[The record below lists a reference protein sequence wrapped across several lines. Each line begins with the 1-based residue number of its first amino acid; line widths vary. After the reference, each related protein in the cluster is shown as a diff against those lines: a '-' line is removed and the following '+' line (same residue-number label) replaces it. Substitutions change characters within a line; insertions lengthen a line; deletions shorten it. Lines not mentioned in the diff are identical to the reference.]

1 MGEAGHRLIPV
12 RQQLGTRRL
21 WDEGAGEAPG
31 LRKRR
36 GGQKRNRVGH
46 RERRSSR
53 MEGGKLV
60 VKFGGRVR
68 RVLRT
73 WEAPA
78 ATWLHL
84 PRPGDDDPRQGAG
97 QQGLTAVP
105 APSAPCCPRLP
116 LAATPGTRLAR
127 PISAEKRGLE
137 TFSPKARARRLQA
150 TVVSGGRGR
159 VRCGLL
165 ARKTGVERACR
176 RLRAR
181 GATHPHASPSHWWP
195 LSALAL
201 AQEETKVQL
210 VEESRAL
217 GVPGIG
223 LHLKAPYPSPEMLE
237 STETK
242 LA

>member
-1 MGEAGHRLIPV
+1 MGEVGHRLVPV

-53 MEGGKLV
+53 MEGGKLGIR
-60 VKFGGRVR
+60 FGGRVR

-97 QQGLTAVP
+97 QQGPTAVP

-116 LAATPGTRLAR
+116 LAAAPRTRLAR

-137 TFSPKARARRLQA
+137 TFSPQGPGALPPSYGGVGREGAREVRTAGQEAGCGEGLQA
-150 TVVSGGRGR
+150 APCTRCHAPRNTRTPLLHTGG
-159 VRCGLL
+159 LY
-165 ARKTGVERACR
+165 
-176 RLRAR
+176 
-181 GATHPHASPSHWWP
+181 P
-195 LSALAL
+195 LAL
-201 AQEETKVQL
+201 ASVGRRTPGFRSTWYRVTLENALPK
-210 VEESRAL
+210 SRNARK
-217 GVPGIG
+217 
-223 LHLKAPYPSPEMLE
+223 H
-237 STETK
+237 
-242 LA
+242 

>member
-1 MGEAGHRLIPV
+1 MGEVGHRLVPV

-53 MEGGKLV
+53 MEGGKLGIR
-60 VKFGGRVR
+60 FGGRVR

-97 QQGLTAVP
+97 QQGPTAVP

-116 LAATPGTRLAR
+116 LAAAPRTRLAR

-159 VRCGLL
+159 GRCGLL

-176 RLRAR
+176 RLRHAVPR
-181 GATHPHASPSHWWP
+181 TQEHPHASPSHWWP
-195 LSALAL
+195 LSACSCFCWS
-201 AQEETKVQL
+201 KN
-210 VEESRAL
+210 
-217 GVPGIG
+217 PG
-223 LHLKAPYPSPEMLE
+223 L
-237 STETK
+237 
-242 LA
+242 